1 MPSDLFKNFGSKN
14 NQSTNPTTNQD
25 PKTAAMSRMKEMG
38 INVPEGMENNPQ
50 ALLQHV
56 MQSGKVPN
64 NRLSLAQQVMQRM
77 FGRR

>member
-1 MPSDLFKNFGSKN
+1 MSSDLFKSFGKDN
-14 NQSTNPTTNQD
+14 NVSANQD
-25 PKTAAMSRMKEMG
+25 PKAAAMSRMKEMG

-56 MQSGKVPN
+56 LSSGKVPQ
-64 NRLSLAQQVMQRM
+64 NRLGMAQQMMQRM

>member
-1 MPSDLFKNFGSKN
+1 MPSDLFKSFGKDN
-14 NQSTNPTTNQD
+14 NVSANQD
-25 PKTAAMSRMKEMG
+25 PKAAAMSRMKEMG

-50 ALLQHV
+50 AIIQHV

>member
-1 MPSDLFKNFGSKN
+1 MSSDLFKSFGKDN
-14 NQSTNPTTNQD
+14 NVSANQD
-25 PKTAAMSRMKEMG
+25 PKAAAMSRMKEMG

-56 MQSGKVPN
+56 LSSGKVPN
-64 NRLSLAQQVMQRM
+64 NRLSMAQQMMQRM

>member
-1 MPSDLFKNFGSKN
+1 MSSDLFKSFGKDN
-14 NQSTNPTTNQD
+14 NVSANQD
-25 PKTAAMSRMKEMG
+25 PKAAAMSRMKEMG

-56 MQSGKVPN
+56 LSSGKVPQ
-64 NRLSLAQQVMQRM
+64 NRLGMAQQIMQRM